1 MQQEQKV
8 ILRASC
14 GAALLA
20 GIKMTVWLLTGSLVL
35 IASAVDSLL
44 DLGVSVFNL
53 FALKHSSKPADQQH
67 NYGHGKIEGIAALI
81 EGVIIT
87 GSAFSIIYS
96 AVQKLIVWSQIT
108 DLDSGIIVMIIS
120 LLITW
125 GIVFLL
131 QKTLKTSKNL
141 ILKADLLHYK
151 MDFLTNA
158 WILLTLLLLKW
169 SHFTQLDPIIAIL
182 IALYILYSCKDIL
195 RSGFDILMDKSI
207 GKDQEIWSIILAH
220 PEVQSFHHL
229 KTHQSGK
236 EIFISFHMVFKDENI
251 ALKKAHFISLK
262 VKQALQNTFKN
273 AEILI
278 KLDPFDDK

>member
-125 GIVFLL
+125 VIVFLL

-158 WILLTLLLLKW
+158 WILLTLLILKW